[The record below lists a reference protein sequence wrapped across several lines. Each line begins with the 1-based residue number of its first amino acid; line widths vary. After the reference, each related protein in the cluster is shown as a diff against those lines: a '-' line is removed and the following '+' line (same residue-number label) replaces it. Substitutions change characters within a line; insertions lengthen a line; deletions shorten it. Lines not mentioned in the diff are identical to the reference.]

1 MSSDIFKNVDKNVDV
16 ENVEIFKR
24 SKFKYLSTKN
34 SFDCT
39 GTFYMLQI
47 IYFSNIMLIVKRH
60 IFNDK
65 CVMYLIYDEIEWYG
79 VRESIIAFSDVSG
92 FYELSVFLGVDGGE
106 EEDSFEEAIST
117 LKNLWLGVVPFTL
130 LVRLI
135 FGLQDLRCDTWPV
148 VFVLSINVLRQCL
161 HAIIFFCFNSSKR

>member
-1 MSSDIFKNVDKNVDV
+1 
-16 ENVEIFKR
+16 
-24 SKFKYLSTKN
+24 
-34 SFDCT
+34 
-39 GTFYMLQI
+39 
-47 IYFSNIMLIVKRH
+47 MLIVKRY
-60 IFNDK
+60 IFKDT

-92 FYELSVFLGVDGGE
+92 FYELSVFLGVDGVE

-117 LKNLWLGVVPFTL
+117 LKNLWLGVVPFAL

-148 VFVLSINVLRQCL
+148 VFLLSINVLRQCL
-161 HAIIFFCFNSSKR
+161 HVIIFFFQFVKTMINKKP